1 MSRLSGTE
9 LSTGEFVDLDEAL
22 RRFRAVTIQ
31 DVTELAAELL
41 KRELS
46 IVAVGDVSEDTFA
59 GLV

>member
-22 RRFRAVTIQ
+22 RRFRAVSIA
-31 DVTELAAELL
+31 DVSALAADLL
-41 KRELS
+41 QRELS
-46 IVAVGDVSEDTFA
+46 IVAVGDVSEDTFS